1 VDNLVAWGPALALTG
16 WAADTVHRRLPD
28 CVLVF
33 AGRRLIAAGP
43 PMVERPDIAVIY
55 SAAVEHAGFKFGV
68 PMTAARATQLASR
81 RRVRVFAVLGR
92 RASELPVATP
102 R

>member
-1 VDNLVAWGPALALTG
+1 
-16 WAADTVHRRLPD
+16 VHRRLPD
-28 CVLVF
+28 CILAF

-43 PMVERPDIAVIY
+43 PTVPRRDIAVIY
-55 SAAVEHAGFKFGV
+55 SAAVEHAGFRFGV
-68 PMTAARATQLASR
+68 PMSRQRAQRLAAPG
-81 RRVRVFAVLGR
+81 RVRVFAVLGR